1 MSCVTWVLGKP
12 LSCLSSLTL
21 FLYVS
26 TADRLC
32 LVLEELRIWEFHSL
46 PTLSLLGCLAFL
58 VVTLATLC
66 KALSILCGSI
76 NLSSHWYPAGC
87 LADVR
92 AAKLPPASDLL
103 SLSPFIAVRVY
114 DAYIR
119 PLAISIWS
127 LQNLCLWLSELFL
140 PSLPPSPLFPLSSL
154 SPALSS

>member
-1 MSCVTWVLGKP
+1 MV
-12 LSCLSSLTL
+12 
-21 FLYVS
+21 FL
-26 TADRLC
+26 
-32 LVLEELRIWEFHSL
+32 FHS
-46 PTLSLLGCLAFL
+46 PSTLSPPDFLLRCLAFL

-103 SLSPFIAVRVY
+103 SLSPFIAVTVY

-119 PLAISIWS
+119 PLAVPISPCRAPAYGS
-127 LQNLCLWLSELFL
+127 QNFSFL
-140 PSLPPSPLFPLSSL
+140 PSLPSLFSLSSI
-154 SPALSS
+154 SSALSSCCCLF